1 MPKMDKVEPLPE
13 PAPLPTPQQAPQ
25 APPVAPA
32 PVIAPAAA
40 APAPPPMPVTP
51 GQAPP
56 PQVVQSGQSA
66 EDAAIV
72 KRKKSKRKELQQAS
86 SGTSALRI
94 PLNKSIGSTP
104 SGGGGNSGLNIPR

>member
-1 MPKMDKVEPLPE
+1 MPKMEKMEALPTPEPLPTKQ
-13 PAPLPTPQQAPQ
+13 AAPQ
-25 APPVAPA
+25 APPVAPP
-32 PVIAPAAA
+32 PVITPVAA
-40 APAPPPMPVTP
+40 APAPPPMPVQP

-94 PLNKSIGSTP
+94 PLQKSIGSTP
-104 SGGGGNSGLNIPR
+104 TGGGGSSGLNIPR